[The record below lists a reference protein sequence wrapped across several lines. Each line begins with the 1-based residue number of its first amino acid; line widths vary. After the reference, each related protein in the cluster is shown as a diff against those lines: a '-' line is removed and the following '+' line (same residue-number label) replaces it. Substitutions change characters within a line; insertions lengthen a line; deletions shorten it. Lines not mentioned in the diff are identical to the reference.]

1 MSTAS
6 PMPSF
11 KDIPLWQRS
20 MQLTVNI
27 YQFTSQLPAAE
38 RLGLGNNLQQTATSV
53 PSVLAV
59 GTRAGRDG
67 FRIACVKG
75 LQALAEV
82 ETLLIIAQQ
91 MYPAVPT
98 DDILAETSELQTYMV
113 DMVKR
118 LTKQPP
124 KPV

>member
-1 MSTAS
+1 
-6 PMPSF
+6 
-11 KDIPLWQRS
+11 

-27 YQFTSQLPAAE
+27 YQFTSQLPATE

-59 GTRAGRDG
+59 GTKAGRDS